1 MPFTFSH
8 PAIVLPFTY
17 LPRKWFSLTGL
28 IVGSL
33 VPDFEYFITMRLHS
47 SYSHSILGIFWFD
60 LPLGLL
66 LAFIFHNVLRES
78 LINNLPKFLKSRLS
92 TYNQFDWNSYLK
104 ANWLVIVIS
113 ILIGTV
119 SHIFWDSFTHSDG
132 YFVKTIPELTKVI
145 HLVNIQI
152 PLYRVIQHTSTL
164 IGGLIIVFAIL
175 SLPADNKITGQFNFK
190 YWGTLTGITL
200 VIVVISFMSGL
211 NYKIL
216 KHLII
221 TIISSSLISLL
232 LTSIIIGKSKR
243 TGGNAV

>member
-78 LINNLPKFLKSRLS
+78 LINNLPKFLKYRLS
-92 TYNQFDWNSYLK
+92 TYNQFDWNSYFK

-190 YWGTLTGITL
+190 YWGTLTGVTL